1 MMSAGIG
8 RIIFWCDNV
17 PMMWT
22 VEQRLLLD
30 AARQIYVFVR
40 PQDETLFEKQCW
52 QRKINISVVHNY
64 DALFVGAI
72 WKDVA
77 LNELETIW

>member
-1 MMSAGIG
+1 MRLILQHSAIKNEGK
-8 RIIFWCDNV
+8 
-17 PMMWT
+17 
-22 VEQRLLLD
+22 
-30 AARQIYVFVR
+30 
-40 PQDETLFEKQCW
+40 DETLFEKQCW